1 MKNILLVCTGNT
13 CRSPMAEA
21 MLDNAV
27 ENSDVLDGEIKTDSA
42 GTFAFEGGE
51 PANYAKLA
59 MNEID
64 LSIDKHKSKQIDRDL
79 AEWADLIL
87 AMDSAVQEQ
96 LAVMY
101 PEFEDKI
108 KLLKEYVFGTDVEE
122 DSLNIE
128 DPYGEDLETYQETRD
143 DIKNTIDALV
153 KKLERENKE
162 I

>member
-1 MKNILLVCTGNT
+1 
-13 CRSPMAEA
+13 
-21 MLDNAV
+21 
-27 ENSDVLDGEIKTDSA
+27 
-42 GTFAFEGGE
+42 
-51 PANYAKLA
+51 

-101 PEFEDKI
+101 PEVEDKI
-108 KLLKEYVFGTDVEE
+108 KLLKEYVFGTDAEE